1 MEYVGQRTIDD
12 ICPDF
17 PIFGNRPGLAYLDSA
32 ATAQVPSAVLEAMMR
47 FEVTQRA
54 NVHRG
59 VYSLAEE
66 ATAMFEAARRTVA
79 DFIGA
84 EQHEVSF
91 VPSTTYGMHMVA
103 EMLADRIGKGDGILV
118 SSMEHHSALL
128 PWRKVAEERGA
139 MMTTVPHTT
148 DWRLD
153 METLVVMLHDR
164 VKVVVVTAASNVL
177 GTVNPIADIVKL
189 AHAKG
194 ALVVVD
200 AAQYAPHL
208 LMNVKEWG
216 ADVVVFSGH
225 KLYGPM
231 GVGVLYIA
239 DELGKTLT
247 PAVQGGGM
255 VRDVKRGANVWEDA
269 PWKFEAGTQNV
280 GAAIGLAAAMTY
292 VDGIGRAAIAAREE
306 ELTRELIVGLLSF
319 GDIAITGPDSMNDR
333 IGVVSFTVPGCHP
346 HDVATLLGADGVCIR
361 AGHHCVQPL
370 VEGIDVRGV
379 CRVSIGLYTTREDIA
394 QFVDSL
400 RRARQTLV

>member
-1 MEYVGQRTIDD
+1 MEYVGNRTIDD
-12 ICPDF
+12 IRADF

-59 VYSLAEE
+59 VYPMAEE
-66 ATAMFEAARRTVA
+66 ATETFEAARRTVA

-84 EQHEVSF
+84 YSHEVSF
-91 VPSTTYGMHMVA
+91 VPSTTYGMNAIA
-103 EMLADRIGKGDGILV
+103 EMLAEKISKGDGILV

-128 PWRKVAEERGA
+128 PWRRIAEVRGA

-153 METLVVMLHDR
+153 METLAVMLHDR
-164 VKVVVVTAASNVL
+164 VKIVVVTAASNVL
-177 GTVNPIADIVKL
+177 GTVNPIADIVRL
-189 AHAKG
+189 AHAVG
-194 ALVVVD
+194 AIVVVD
-200 AAQYAPHL
+200 AAQYVPHL
-208 LMNVKEWG
+208 AMNVKEWG
-216 ADVVVFSGH
+216 ADVVICSGH
-225 KLYGPM
+225 KMYGPM
-231 GVGVLYIA
+231 GIGVLYIA
-239 DELGKTLT
+239 DQLGKSLV
-247 PAVQGGGM
+247 PSVVGGGM

-319 GDIAITGPDSMNDR
+319 GDIAIVGPDSMNDR

-370 VEGIDVRGV
+370 VEGIDVRGM
-379 CRVSIGLYTTREDIA
+379 CRASIGLYTTREDIA